1 MSPGMWILGK
11 VGKRYANEMGNC
23 DTASAVIVRALEEN
37 RVMSTE
43 ELTHETGRPM
53 QTILN
58 TLKDKKIIEEL

>member
-1 MSPGMWILGK
+1 MPGMWMLGK

-23 DTASAVIVRALEEN
+23 DNASSVIVRALEEN